1 MFRETIE
8 LHIYVKKMRLSYFVH
23 FLHIAALLLFVV
35 FPTRA
40 WSQLLERSE
49 VACCADAFTADE
61 IAKQVRLP
69 QPKSGI
75 TQFLVIRSQP
85 VGPKPGPGYHGNP
98 LSVLKDILLNQ
109 IDETPAIAYIIQN
122 VRGASLSLWVP
133 ATNLYSERRIWGS
146 GPVRLDSY
154 SQIVHI
160 APDRISLSNDACD
173 GLKVYV
179 WQEGSPISI
188 DRANEL
194 YLLALRKLQ
203 VGCLELFVGS
213 MPLFWESLEFPMLVP
228 AFGKVGLDRILA
240 TTEVKYLHCVYLPD
254 IAASRCWWSVQK

>member
-1 MFRETIE
+1 MVNSIIVR
-8 LHIYVKKMRLSYFVH
+8 HIYINKIRLSYFVYFSH
-23 FLHIAALLLFVV
+23 LTALLILAVP
-35 FPTRA
+35 PTCV
-40 WSQLLERSE
+40 WGQLLERSE

-75 TQFLVIRSQP
+75 TQLLVIRSQP
-85 VGPKPGPGYHGNP
+85 AEPKTGPGYHGNP
-98 LSVLKDILLNQ
+98 LSVLKDRLPNQ
-109 IDETPAIAYIIQN
+109 IDETPAVAYIIQN

-146 GPVRLDSY
+146 GPARLDSY
-154 SQIVHI
+154 SQILHI
-160 APDRISLSNDACD
+160 APDRISLGNDACD

-188 DRANEL
+188 DRAKEL
-194 YLLALRKLQ
+194 YLLALKNLQ

-213 MPLFWESLEFPMLVP
+213 IPLFWESLEFPMLVP
-228 AFGKVGLDRILA
+228 AFGKVGIDRILA
-240 TTEVKYLHCVYLPD
+240 TTEVKCLHCVYLPD